1 MNGYSAYRKA
11 QNVTESSR
19 DIEYRLLAQVTGAL
33 IDANAADTPLAK
45 RFDVVL
51 WNRNVWAV
59 LREDLLDPRNQL
71 PKELK
76 LSLVSLSIWVE
87 KETFTILD
95 GQRELDALIDVN
107 KSIMDGLKP
116 REFSAPAAG

>member
-1 MNGYSAYRKA
+1 MTGYSAYRKA

-33 IDANAADTPLAK
+33 IDANTPDTPLAK

-95 GQRELDALIDVN
+95 GQSELDSLIDVN
-107 KSIMDGLKP
+107 KSIMEGLKP
-116 REFSAPAAG
+116 REQVAQPA